1 MSVTKN
7 HTWLSEKVRL
17 TAVVDLGL
25 KLTSRWIYVRLCC
38 CVHTQLSASELLPIG
53 IHPPSPSLLWPVCSE
68 SKSQTPCRLN
78 GMRPQASVFSL
89 YSFSFFH
96 PPTPSPPSACYH
108 YKPVPSCYP
117 VPVRHLSREAVDLAA
132 AISTNHRAVFINAY
146 TACITLPWWHF
157 EFQHNQNKGQVFEL
171 CSSNDHVEPFS
182 PRPKQ
187 QFYRTLSPAWMLK
200 VPGTECFMVSCFAMS
215 CLWNPSVSGAKSLLR
230 HTVQTTV
237 C

>member
-1 MSVTKN
+1 MCACVVVYTHSCQRVSYYPLAFTRHLRLCYGLFVQKAR
-7 HTWLSEKVRL
+7 VRL
-17 TAVVDLGL
+17 LAGWMEWGL
-25 KLTSRWIYVRLCC
+25 RL
-38 CVHTQLSASELLPIG
+38 QF
-53 IHPPSPSLLWPVCSE
+53 SPFTHL
-68 SKSQTPCRLN
+68 
-78 GMRPQASVFSL
+78 VF
-89 YSFSFFH
+89 FT

-108 YKPVPSCYP
+108 YKPVPSCYPVP

-146 TACITLPWWHF
+146 AACITLPWWHF